1 MKKKLYVSLTILL
14 ALGLSACGAP
24 TPANTA
30 PTATPVLANASP
42 SAAQAADAAST
53 SGAET
58 ASTPVVA
65 STDAPDSEGMRAFID
80 AFQTVQENPL
90 GADMSY
96 TLYLDAKNPEPV
108 QTAPA
113 GSAMAALLD
122 KLKAL
127 VGGAG
132 LHYVDAAAV
141 LGMEVK
147 TEHWV
152 KGEKFKTVE
161 ELTGDVTVFDG
172 TTGIRY
178 NMETKTG
185 RKMESIDVT
194 ASRNMQAVALLTM
207 LTVSPYESKPDEKF
221 GQWDCAV
228 FHMDIEFMGMKGNT
242 VYIDKATGL
251 IVKNVYG
258 DPKDEKNSMATVV
271 QSMDTGGFGDDVF
284 AIPADI
290 TIE

>member
-1 MKKKLYVSLTILL
+1 MKRSFFISLTILL

-24 TPANTA
+24 IPATTA
-30 PTATPVLANASP
+30 PTAKPLPASASP
-42 SAAQAADAAST
+42 SAAQTADAATT
-53 SGAET
+53 SCADT
-58 ASTPVVA
+58 ASTPVAA
-65 STDAPDSEGMRAFID
+65 STDDSGNMGMRAFID
-80 AFQTVQENPL
+80 AFQTVRENPL

-96 TLYLDAKNPEPV
+96 TLYLEAKNPEPV

-113 GSAMAALLD
+113 GSGMAAQLE

-127 VGGAG
+127 VDGSG
-132 LHYVDAAAV
+132 LHYVDAATV

-152 KGEKFKTVE
+152 RGEKFKTVD
-161 ELTGDVTVFDG
+161 ELTGDVIVFDG
-172 TTGIRY
+172 TDGIRY
-178 NMETKTG
+178 NPQTKTG

-194 ASRNMQAVALLTM
+194 ASKNMQAVALLTM
-207 LTVSPYESKPDEKF
+207 LTVSPYESMPDEKF

-228 FHMDIEFMGMKGNT
+228 YHMDIEFMGMKGNT

-271 QSMDTGGFGDDVF
+271 QSMDTEGFGDDVF
-284 AIPADI
+284 AIPPDI